1 MKFILLK
8 QFTMVNM
15 KLKVGIEVGH
25 SSSITVLVPVV
36 AKSENI

>member
-8 QFTMVNM
+8 QFTIVNI

-25 SSSITVLVPVV
+25 SIQYSWPTL
-36 AKSENI
+36 KNFNLK